1 VVFFR
6 DVTDR
11 PLNSASGK
19 KTPEENRMDSS
30 LQSIPAREFPDSR
43 SNPAIEGEIM
53 IRDTVR
59 AVDPSGASTG
69 KNQAVG
75 FRDRLS

>member
-1 VVFFR
+1 
-6 DVTDR
+6 
-11 PLNSASGK
+11 
-19 KTPEENRMDSS
+19 MDSS